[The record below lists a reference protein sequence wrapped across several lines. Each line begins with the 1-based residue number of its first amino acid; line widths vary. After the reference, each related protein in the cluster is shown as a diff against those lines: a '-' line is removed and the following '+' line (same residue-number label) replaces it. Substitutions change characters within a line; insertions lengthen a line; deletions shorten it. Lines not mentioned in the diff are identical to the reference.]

1 MSLPES
7 RTATA
12 GRGKPSVRGRW
23 LTGGTDGNERLT
35 AITGS
40 VLLVLFAVLGVTI
53 VRIGQLM
60 WLHLFLG
67 IVLFG
72 PVALKIASTGYRFV
86 RYYTNASAYRKK
98 GPPHPLLRALGP
110 VVVLSTV
117 GVFLTGLLL
126 LLVGPNAGSRPL
138 LGLLHKVTFILWL
151 VAMAPHVLG
160 HLLDLP
166 RNLLPSDRSYL
177 PRLPGATARR
187 LALAAAL
194 AAGAVLAVLLL
205 PDFSVWTSF
214 HPHHGVVH

>member
-1 MSLPES
+1 MSLAEPS
-7 RTATA
+7 APPA
-12 GRGKPSVRGRW
+12 APGRS
-23 LTGGTDGNERLT
+23 LADGTDGNERLT
-35 AITGS
+35 AITGAI
-40 VLLVLFAVLGVTI
+40 LLVLFAVLGITI

-72 PVALKIASTGYRFV
+72 PVALKIGTTGYRFV
-86 RYYTNASAYRKK
+86 RYYTNAAAYRRK

-110 VVVLSTV
+110 VVLLSTI

-126 LLVGPNAGSRPL
+126 LLVGPHAGSRPA

-160 HLLDLP
+160 HLAELP
-166 RNLLPSDRSYL
+166 RNLLRSDSGFR
-177 PRLPGATARR
+177 PRLPGGTARR

-194 AAGAVLAVLLL
+194 AGGVVLAILLL
-205 PDFSVWTSF
+205 PDFAVWTSF
-214 HPHHGVVH
+214 HPHHGGNH

>member
-1 MSLPES
+1 MSLAEPS
-7 RTATA
+7 APPA
-12 GRGKPSVRGRW
+12 APGRS
-23 LTGGTDGNERLT
+23 LADGTDGNERLT
-35 AITGS
+35 AITGAI
-40 VLLVLFAVLGVTI
+40 LLVLFAVLGITI

-72 PVALKIASTGYRFV
+72 PVALKIGTTGYRFV
-86 RYYTNASAYRKK
+86 RYYTNAAAYRRK

-110 VVVLSTV
+110 VVLLSTI

-126 LLVGPNAGSRPL
+126 LLVGPHAGSRPA

-160 HLLDLP
+160 HLAELP
-166 RNLLPSDRSYL
+166 RNLLRSDPGFRR
-177 PRLPGATARR
+177 RLPGATPRR

-194 AAGAVLAVLLL
+194 VCGLVLAVLFL
-205 PDFSVWTSF
+205 PDFSVWTSY
-214 HPHHGVVH
+214 HHHHG

>member
-1 MSLPES
+1 MSVAEPS
-7 RTATA
+7 AATAT
-12 GRGKPSVRGRW
+12 PSRP

-40 VLLVLFAVLGVTI
+40 VLLLLFAALGITI

-72 PVALKIASTGYRFV
+72 PVALKVGSTGYRFV
-86 RYYTNASAYRKK
+86 RYYTGANAYRRK

-126 LLVGPNAGSRPL
+126 LLVGPHAGSRPA

-160 HLLDLP
+160 HLVELR
-166 RNLLPSDRSYL
+166 RNLFPSDRDYR
-177 PRLPGATARR
+177 RLPGATGRR
-187 LALAAAL
+187 VALLAALVCGIALALL
-194 AAGAVLAVLLL
+194 FL

-214 HPHHGVVH
+214 HPHHGPEH